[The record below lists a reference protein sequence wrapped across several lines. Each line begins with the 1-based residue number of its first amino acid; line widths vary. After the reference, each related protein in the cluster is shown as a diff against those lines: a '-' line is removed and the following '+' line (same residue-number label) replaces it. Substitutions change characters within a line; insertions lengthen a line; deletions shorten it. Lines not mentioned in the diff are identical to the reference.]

1 MEEISAPGLLVAR
14 NQPVQEHENEVA
26 AYTLL
31 STRRFHAL
39 KSAPKSFR
47 KLRSVRRILWRAL
60 LGCVFR
66 ERPSRSQLQLH
77 SLCVPRRSRGA
88 RKLCRVVRER
98 LILISSLKSCVLC
111 GVLWLLSV
119 PFTLSRICL
128 YLLIQGPIVSVFPN
142 LGPLTEFVIPQSH
155 NSFQN
160 D

>member
-1 MEEISAPGLLVAR
+1 VAR

-39 KSAPKSFR
+39 KSALKSFR
-47 KLRSVRRILWRAL
+47 KLRRVRRILWRAL
-60 LGCVFR
+60 LGCVFLCF
-66 ERPSRSQLQLH
+66 EKGQAVHNSNCI
-77 SLCVPRRSRGA
+77 LCVGARQSRGA

-98 LILISSLKSCVLC
+98 LILISSLNSCVLC
-111 GVLWLLSV
+111 GLSSLLSV
-119 PFTLSRICL
+119 PFTLSRLCL

-142 LGPLTEFVIPQSH
+142 LGPLTEFVVPQSH